1 MTDRPI
7 LFSAP
12 MVRALLEGRKTQT
25 RRIITPHNLR
35 VYTGGLDYSGRYVKP
50 DEAMFEAAFN
60 NARNFRAIE
69 GVFAWVTDPA
79 PHQVG
84 AVMSQWTGRLA
95 YSAGDRLWVREAW
108 RCEAR
113 LDKRAPRDI
122 DTNYPGVKYIA
133 TDEPDDFGIEGKERR
148 AMHMPRWASR
158 ITLEVT
164 GVKVERLQDISEAD
178 AIAEGIE
185 YCPIEEDGL
194 GGWKCY
200 APEPK
205 GQDEWSS
212 PYHSYRTLWDS
223 INGPGAWKNNPWVSA
238 TTFRIINGNIDQ
250 MEAA

>member
-60 NARNFRAIE
+60 NARNFRSIE

-79 PHQVG
+79 PHQIG

-122 DTNYPGVKYIA
+122 DTNYPGVKYLA

-158 ITLEVT
+158 ITLEVN
-164 GVKVERLQDISEAD
+164 GVKVERLQDCSEAD
-178 AIAEGIE
+178 AIAEGCNPDNNSLNPNDIG
-185 YCPIEEDGL
+185 PARQL
-194 GGWKCY
+194 FKN
-200 APEPK
+200 
-205 GQDEWSS
+205 
-212 PYHSYRTLWDS
+212 LWDS
-223 INGPGAWKNNPWVSA
+223 INGPDAWNANPWIA
-238 TTFRIINGNIDQ
+238 AYTFNVVNSNIDQ
-250 MEAA
+250 IKVQP

>member
-35 VYTGGLDYSGRYVKP
+35 VYTGGLDYSGRYLRP

-79 PHQVG
+79 PHQIG
-84 AVMSQWTGRLA
+84 AVMSQWTGRLT
-95 YSAGDRLWVREAW
+95 YSACDRLWVREAW

-133 TDEPDDFGIEGKERR
+133 TDVPDDFGIEGKERR

-158 ITLEVT
+158 LTLIVSD
-164 GVKVERLQDISEAD
+164 VRVQRLQDISKAD
-178 AIAEGIE
+178 AIAEGVE
-185 YCPIEEDGL
+185 RDSDGWRDYL
-194 GGWKCY
+194 LPHTRLCVSATGSF
-200 APEPK
+200 
-205 GQDEWSS
+205 Q
-212 PYHSYRTLWDS
+212 TLWNH
-223 INGPGAWKNNPWVSA
+223 INGPDAWKANPWIA
-238 TTFRIINGNIDQ
+238 AYTFNVINSNIDQ
-250 MEAA
+250 IEVAA

>member
-35 VYTGGLDYSGRYVKP
+35 IYTGGLDYSGRYVKP
-50 DEAMFEAAFN
+50 DQSMLETAFN
-60 NARNFRAIE
+60 NARNFRSIE

-79 PHQVG
+79 PHQIG

-122 DTNYPGVKYIA
+122 DTNYPGVKYVA

-158 ITLEVT
+158 ITLQVT
-164 GVKVERLQDISEAD
+164 DVRIERLHDCSETD
-178 AIAEGIE
+178 AIAEGCSQKLANEIMTPE
-185 YCPIEEDGL
+185 ELAVFASTHILCPEARGRILYEFHWE
-194 GGWKCY
+194 
-200 APEPK
+200 
-205 GQDEWSS
+205 
-212 PYHSYRTLWDS
+212 R
-223 INGPGAWKNNPWVSA
+223 INGDGAWDKNPWVA
-238 TTFRIINGNIDQ
+238 AYTFNVINRNIDQ
-250 MEAA
+250 IEVA